1 MHLQRMRVILALTG
15 FVEERH
21 HTFSRTDL
29 SNVVVD
35 WDWKALKVNRLFVK
49 SQKLSKTPKRMEEKT
64 LRNHKSQD
72 FSEVIQSD
80 PTWCLSR
87 RSPKILMEMV
97 TKKSPSQK
105 KSQTRRIAR
114 SVFFPWR
121 IGFFQTTLQELLGAL
136 FVENDPRRP
145 PFPQPG
151 TDHTI
156 PYFLQLGDA
165 SFKRK
170 QLSSSRS
177 TRWAQNNSLKWHRAT
192 INGKMNG

>member
-35 WDWKALKVNRLFVK
+35 WGWDSSKSEQIVCQKSKVVKNAKKNGRKNLCATTNHSISARWFKVTQLDALVG
-49 SQKLSKTPKRMEEKT
+49 SHHPKK
-64 LRNHKSQD
+64 NHKLAELPGV
-72 FSEVIQSD
+72 F
-80 PTWCLSR
+80 
-87 RSPKILMEMV
+87 
-97 TKKSPSQK
+97 
-105 KSQTRRIAR
+105 
-114 SVFFPWR
+114 FFPWR
-121 IGFFQTTLQELLGAL
+121 IGFFPTTLQELLGAL